1 MVESKEYQSFGLR
14 SCHLSLL
21 VTFQQLH
28 TRFASSSSSHIV
40 FVIAKLLL
48 RGGASSTHCALAT
61 ELCDWNHTREVAI
74 AQGVLKPVA
83 CGKASSPTQPP
94 PHRMQRHPTKCPFG
108 GKILEACICMQGGC
122 SNHENAF

>member
-1 MVESKEYQSFGLR
+1 
-14 SCHLSLL
+14 
-21 VTFQQLH
+21 LH
-28 TRFASSSSSHIV
+28 SSSSSYIV

-74 AQGVLKPVA
+74 AQEVLKPVA

-108 GKILEACICMQGGC
+108 GKILEACICMQGGFQTMKMHFKAQMDMQEWRVVISGPEKEDC
-122 SNHENAF
+122 Y